1 VQRRLEIRLLG
12 PVEASADGAPVA
24 LGGAR
29 QLSLLALLAVAAGHP
44 VPADRLAEELWQGDL
59 PPGAESTLRSYVSRL
74 RRALGAQAV
83 VGRGGGYALA
93 VGDDAIDAQRF
104 ERLLESGRDE
114 LRRGA
119 AGLAAERLHAAL
131 ALWRGDALAGTTDC
145 GELAAEALR
154 LEELRLAC
162 LESRLDADLALGR
175 HEQLVPELRALV
187 ESEPLR
193 ERFHVQLALALY
205 RSGRQA
211 EALDAVRAASSLL
224 DRELGLEPG
233 EELRRLEREILRQEV
248 PCVSPGAAQHN
259 LPAPATSF
267 VGRDEELAELAEL
280 LRAHRL
286 VTLTGIGGCGKTR
299 LALEA
304 ARRQTG
310 VWRDGVW
317 LADLAAL
324 TGDKLVAR
332 VVADALGVD
341 AVAGPDAEAVV
352 AHARTRELLVLLDN
366 CEHVLEGSAQ
376 LIAALLRE
384 CPNVR
389 ILATSRTALAVAGE
403 VDYAL
408 DPLPP
413 PEAVRLFL
421 DRAAAARRDL
431 AADGATVERIC
442 SELDGLP
449 LAIEL
454 AAARV
459 KALSPSEIAARLDD
473 RFRFLRAWQRVAN
486 HRHRTL
492 QTTMDWSYDLL
503 APAEQ
508 QLLRRLS
515 VFAGGAGLDA
525 VSDVCLDGDGDA
537 ALDLLARLIDASL
550 VRVEGA
556 ERTRYGLLETV
567 RQYAAAKLADDPD
580 ADDVR
585 RRHAHHY
592 FTVAESAHI
601 ALEAVGR
608 APQNH
613 EPVLREQHNLRAAID
628 WATDADVE
636 LALRLM
642 LQLENF
648 WVTNAPLE
656 ARRRFERLLEHEHE
670 VGLVLRARMW
680 RDYASCLDVLLV
692 VDEARR
698 AYTRSRELFLE
709 AGDNV
714 AAAHLDFRLGI
725 VARHAGD
732 TRLAHRM
739 FTTALETCRQ
749 HHDAVGELQ
758 ILGSL
763 GTLALEAGELEAAL
777 ELVGTSI
784 RMAEGL
790 GWNWWVAQR
799 LLQLAEVSLEL
810 GDPADAEARARRAL
824 PLAQGIGSRQYV
836 LYALAVLARAAAL
849 RGDDERAL
857 ALWAS
862 VDAVEDAPG
871 RFGRFDRSA
880 YAAAMPPGPR
890 PQPAPLERAVELAL
904 IG

>member
-12 PVEASADGAPVA
+12 PVEASAGGAPVA

-29 QLSLLALLAVAAGHP
+29 QRSLLALLAVAARP

-74 RRALGAQAV
+74 RRALGAEAV

-93 VGDDAIDAQRF
+93 VDDDAIDAQRF
-104 ERLLESGRDE
+104 ERLVASGRDE
-114 LRRGA
+114 LGRGA

-145 GELAAEALR
+145 PELAAEALR
-154 LEELRLAC
+154 LEELRLGC

-175 HEQLVPELRALV
+175 HELLVPELRALV

-193 ERFHVQLALALY
+193 ERFQVQLALALY

-211 EALDAVRAASSLL
+211 EALDAARAASSLL

-233 EELRRLEREILRQEV
+233 AELRRLERAILRQEV
-248 PCVSPGAAQHN
+248 PAVPPGAAQHN

-267 VGRDEELAELAEL
+267 VGRDEELAELEEL

-286 VTLTGIGGCGKTR
+286 VTLSGVGGCGKTR

-304 ARRQTG
+304 ARRQAG
-310 VWRDGVW
+310 AWRDGVW
-317 LADLAAL
+317 LAELAAL
-324 TGDKLVAR
+324 TGDELVAR
-332 VVADALGVD
+332 AVADALGVD
-341 AVAGPDAEAVV
+341 AAAGLDAESVV
-352 AHARTRELLVLLDN
+352 AYARTREVLVLLDN
-366 CEHVLEGSAQ
+366 CEHVLEGAAQ
-376 LIAALLRE
+376 LTAALLRE

-389 ILATSRTALAVAGE
+389 ILATSRTALAVGGE

-413 PEAVRLFL
+413 REAARLFL

-431 AADGATVERIC
+431 AADGATVDRIC

-459 KALSPSEIAARLDD
+459 KALSPTEIAARLDD

-486 HRHRTL
+486 PRHRTL

-515 VFAGGAGLDA
+515 VFTGGAGLDA
-525 VSDVCLDGDGDA
+525 VAEVCLDGDA
-537 ALDLLARLIDASL
+537 ALDLLARLVDASL
-550 VRVEGA
+550 VRVEGG
-556 ERTRYGLLETV
+556 ERTRYRLLETV

-592 FTVAESAHI
+592 FTVAESANI
-601 ALEAVGR
+601 ALEAIGR

-613 EPVLREQHNLRAAID
+613 EPALREQHNLRAAID
-628 WATDADVE
+628 WATAADVE

-648 WVTNAPLE
+648 WVTSAPLE
-656 ARRRFERLLEHEHE
+656 AQRRFERLLEHEHE

-692 VDEARR
+692 VEEARR

-709 AGDNV
+709 AGDEV

-725 VARHAGD
+725 VARHVGD
-732 TRLAHRM
+732 TELAHRT
-739 FTTALETCRQ
+739 FTTVLETCRQ
-749 HHDAVGELQ
+749 HGDAVGELQ
-758 ILGSL
+758 ALGSL
-763 GTLALEAGELEAAL
+763 GTLALEAGELERAL

-810 GDPADAEARARRAL
+810 HDPTDAEARARRAL

-849 RGDDERAL
+849 RGDDARAL

-904 IG
+904 VG